1 MSALKIVAIL
11 LIAAG
16 VIGLVYGGITYTKT
30 THNAKVGPFEMS
42 IKDKETV
49 NIPVW
54 AGIAAIV
61 VGGSL
66 LFVRTKA

>member
-1 MSALKIVAIL
+1 MGALKIAAIL

-16 VIGLVYGGITYTKT
+16 VIGLVYGSITYTKS
-30 THNAKVGPFEMS
+30 THNAKLGPFEFS

-54 AGIAAIV
+54 AGIGAIV